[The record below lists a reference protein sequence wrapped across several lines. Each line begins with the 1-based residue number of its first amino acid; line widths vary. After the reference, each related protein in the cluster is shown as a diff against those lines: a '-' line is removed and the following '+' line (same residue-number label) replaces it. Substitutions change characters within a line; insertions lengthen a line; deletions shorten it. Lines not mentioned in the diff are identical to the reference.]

1 LQTRSAREFLAMAA
15 PTDGDFDIYGED
27 EGFDVAQQHIDEVRL
42 FPCLSFLFLRCS
54 YQTGIRVT

>member
-1 LQTRSAREFLAMAA
+1 MAA

-42 FPCLSFLFLRCS
+42 FPCLSFLRS
-54 YQTGIRVT
+54 YQTGTRVT

>member
-1 LQTRSAREFLAMAA
+1 MAA